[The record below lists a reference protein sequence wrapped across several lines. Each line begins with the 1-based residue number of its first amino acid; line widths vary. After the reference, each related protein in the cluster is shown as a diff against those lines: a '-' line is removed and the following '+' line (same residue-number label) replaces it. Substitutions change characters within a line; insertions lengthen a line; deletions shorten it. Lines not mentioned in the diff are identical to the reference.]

1 MGKKV
6 IKGTLEVTQ
15 SVEVTHSVT
24 STGIHINEVP
34 HVNTNISKSAS
45 VDQTASNITFNSR
58 VRKTGEYS
66 NSGSTSITYS
76 GIEMTRT
83 ERLFVDGQYGE
94 ETTDTYSIQFP
105 LESGTLALTSDF
117 EYATTAEIEAL
128 FNS

>member
-6 IKGTLEVTQ
+6 IQGNLQVIG
-15 SVEVTHSVT
+15 SVEASPIE
-24 STGIHINEVP
+24 STRIHIKEGPKANP
-34 HVNTNISKSAS
+34 SGIARSAS
-45 VDQTASNITFNSR
+45 VDQTASNITFNSSTSTL
-58 VRKTGEYS
+58 VHS
-66 NSGSTSITYS
+66 SSGSTSLTYN

-83 ERLFVDGQYGE
+83 EKLKESGE
-94 ETTDTYSIQFP
+94 ETTDTYNIQFP